1 MKQNEVLKWYGKI
14 FFAATLVIVS
24 CSLIIHI
31 KYGVFL
37 NQYLAY
43 SGTLTTEEHQY
54 LKEKET
60 ITFATNFNQKPY
72 FYIDEETGEPKG
84 LIKDYMEN
92 IAKDMGVKIEYVD
105 KSTYDL
111 SDPEYLSKVDITE
124 VYFNRNLR
132 KNFSLSQSLCRTK
145 GIMIANSDSKL
156 YQYMDMSSVRLGIQK
171 NTFTEDDIVKGLPE
185 DSNIHF
191 INVNNIKEGIEALDA
206 GNIDALAG
214 NKNIIEEYSR
224 AIDTRSTQLVLR
236 NELYKGDIVLAT
248 DAYDTTLNNIL
259 NKEIMRLK
267 KSAVYEHK
275 QIEWLGSTYLDPEAA
290 SIKWVGWI
298 LMLSVLLV
306 ILLMIWETV
315 LNKRIEEKTYQIEVE
330 KQSLNTVIDNI
341 EALVAVINKDDV
353 IVRCNEHGK
362 KMLNDLKGT
371 FIGEDVNKTELLRN
385 LKKMYLEN
393 PDKPFYYV
401 NDKYYR
407 VNFNEIGKENNKLF
421 MIVDCTDETVAEQ
434 KLRQESK
441 MIAVGQLT
449 AGLTHEIRNPLGLI
463 KTYSYL
469 LDEYATDDMSE
480 HALNVIN
487 ESVGRINTL
496 IDNLLTFS
504 RLSKD
509 KPVTFSVTQMI
520 NHIIELAKK
529 TMEKE
534 HVVVKYDNS
543 EDIVVN
549 TLDEPVKIII
559 YNLMNNC
566 MEAFREAGQ
575 LNGEITVTNK
585 VDNNTLIIT
594 VGDNGP
600 GMSEETVEN
609 IFNPFFTTKDTG
621 TGLGLYIVITEL
633 KKINGQISV
642 KSNIDKGTV
651 FIVEMPVAEAGE
663 SDGQ

>member
-1 MKQNEVLKWYGKI
+1 MRQNEVLKWYAKI
-14 FFAATLVIVS
+14 LFGATLVIVS
-24 CSLIIHI
+24 FSLIIHI

-92 IAKDMGVKIEYVD
+92 IARDMKVKIEYVD
-105 KSTYDL
+105 KATCDL
-111 SDPEYLSKVDITE
+111 SDPDYLNKVDITE

-132 KNFSLSQSLCRTK
+132 KKFSLSQSLCRTK
-145 GIMIANSDSKL
+145 GVMLANSESKL

-185 DSNIHF
+185 DSNIQF
-191 INVNNIKEGIEALDA
+191 VNVQNIKEGIEALDI
-206 GNIDALAG
+206 GVIDALAG

-224 AIDTRSTQLVLR
+224 LTDTKSNQLVLR

-248 DAYDTTLNNIL
+248 DAYNTTLNNIL
-259 NKEIMRLK
+259 NKEIMRIK
-267 KSAVYEHK
+267 KSAFYEHK

-290 SIKWVGWI
+290 SFKWIGWI
-298 LMLSVLLV
+298 LILSVLLI

-315 LNKRIEEKTYQIEVE
+315 LNKRIEEKTYQIEIE

-341 EALVAVINKDDV
+341 EALVAVISKDD
-353 IVRCNEHGK
+353 IIMRCNEHGK
-362 KMLNDLKGT
+362 RLLNDLNGT
-371 FIGEDVNKTELLRN
+371 FIGKDINKVNLLSD
-385 LKKMYLEN
+385 LKNMYLEN

-401 NDKYYR
+401 DDKYYR
-407 VNFNEIGKENNKLF
+407 VNISHIGKENKNKLF
-421 MIVDCTDETVAEQ
+421 MIVDCTDETIAEQ

-480 HALNVIN
+480 HALDVIN

-509 KPVTFSVTQMI
+509 KPLTFSVTQMI
-520 NHIIELAKK
+520 NHIIELAEK

-534 HVVVKYDNS
+534 NVVVKYDS
-543 EDIVVN
+543 SKDIIVN

-566 MEAFREAGQ
+566 LEAFREAGQ
-575 LNGEITVTNK
+575 TNGEISVTNR
-585 VDNNTLIIT
+585 VNNNTLVIN
-594 VGDNGP
+594 VSDNGP

-642 KSNIDKGTV
+642 KSNLGKGTE
-651 FIVEMPVAEAGE
+651 FIVEIPVSEVGE
-663 SDGQ
+663 SDG